1 MKETCLKLSGTV
13 DAVEEA
19 QPAPDLIDGI
29 ILVVYGINDNV
40 LH

>member
-19 QPAPDLIDGI
+19 QWVPELIHG
-29 ILVVYGINDNV
+29 VTETCFPEP
-40 LH
+40 